1 MKVKICSDNGVDC
14 QRNPQKSSN
23 ILTSTNMNN
32 NRINKNNI
40 KFDDKIDFNL
50 LNANRMIKKLS

>member
-1 MKVKICSDNGVDC
+1 MNVKICSDNGIDC
-14 QRNPQKSSN
+14 QRNSQNSSN
-23 ILTSTNMNN
+23 ILTSTNIIN

-50 LNANRMIKKLS
+50 LSVNRMVKNLS